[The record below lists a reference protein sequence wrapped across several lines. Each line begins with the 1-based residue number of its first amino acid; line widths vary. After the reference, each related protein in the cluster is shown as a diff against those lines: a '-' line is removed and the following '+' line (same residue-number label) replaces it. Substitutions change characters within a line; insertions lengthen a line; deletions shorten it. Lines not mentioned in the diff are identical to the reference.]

1 MQGSIVSIH
10 IAKDRGGELQPL
22 DSAELLSGCGIK
34 GDRHF
39 AADGS
44 HADSAVTLI
53 ESEQVELFNEYTGL
67 SIAPHDTRRQIVTR
81 GVALN
86 DLVGVRFR
94 VGDVELEGVEL
105 CEPCTYMA
113 GRLKEMFSVTSLSP
127 PEIVRGLDHRA
138 GIRARIL
145 NDGTIRV
152 GDVVSSAGG

>member
-1 MQGSIVSIH
+1 MHGSVITIH
-10 IAKDRGGELQPL
+10 IAAEEGGELQPL
-22 DSAELLSGCGIK
+22 DTAELVAGCGIR

-39 AADGS
+39 SADGS
-44 HADSAVTLI
+44 GADGALTLI
-53 ESEQVELFNEYTGL
+53 EAEQVDLFNELTGL
-67 SIAPHDTRRQIVTR
+67 SPAPHDTRRQIVTR

-105 CEPCTYMA
+105 CEPCSYLARHLAEAFSITA
-113 GRLKEMFSVTSLSP
+113 VSPAEMVHALS
-127 PEIVRGLDHRA
+127 HRA

-152 GDVVSSAGG
+152 GDVVRGA

>member
-10 IAKDRGGELQPL
+10 IAESPGGELQPK
-22 DSAELLSGCGIK
+22 DRVELVAGCGIR

-39 AADGS
+39 ASDGS

-53 ESEQVELFNEYTGL
+53 EEEQVELFNELTGL
-67 SIAPHDTRRQIVTR
+67 ALAPHDTRRQIVTR

-94 VGDVELEGVEL
+94 TGDVELEGVEL
-105 CEPCTYMA
+105 CEPCAYLADHLT
-113 GRLKEMFSVTSLSP
+113 RQFSITRVRP
-127 PEIVRGLDHRA
+127 PEIVRALAHRA

-145 NDGTIRV
+145 ENGTVRV
-152 GDVVSSAGG
+152 GDRIVAD